1 MLIDNGHTPQSVV
14 LHPHFFKCYMVRN
27 TKSAFFVFVLLIDT
41 MLDYGFI
48 QKVSPSHDMN
58 CTILTYRIYEL

>member
-1 MLIDNGHTPQSVV
+1 MATPHNLQFYTLTSSGVTW
-14 LHPHFFKCYMVRN
+14 LGTQNLSFF
-27 TKSAFFVFVLLIDT
+27 AFVLLIDT